1 MDEIKVQVNF
11 TADTIY
17 GSYGDALYFTELEWA
32 STIPTQVEAM
42 KQARIDKWV
51 AYMASVTSP
60 PLPTKE
66 ELQKRVAG
74 IEETIAERES
84 RRLELLAQIAGM

>member
-51 AYMASVTSP
+51 AYMDTAVVP
-60 PLPTKE
+60 KEPTKAD
-66 ELQKRVAG
+66 LIAQVDGINQHVAG
-74 IEETIAERES
+74 LNA
-84 RRLELLAQIAGM
+84 RRDEINSKIAGM